1 MEQETKIN
9 VGDLRI
15 SEAVI
20 VKMANYAIAEVAG
33 VDSLAVRK
41 SVFKKKAAPIQVHLM
56 GDVVEI
62 TAYIIVKYGCR
73 ATTVAEQVQ
82 QTVKDQVQTMT
93 GIAVSKVNVV
103 VAGIAFEKK

>member
-1 MEQETKIN
+1 MEQETKTN

-33 VDSLAVRK
+33 VDGLAVRK
-41 SVFKKKAAPIQVHLM
+41 SIFKKKTAPIQVSLL
-56 GDVVEI
+56 GVVAEI
-62 TAYIIVKYGCR
+62 TAHITVKPGCR

-103 VAGIAFEKK
+103 VAGIAFDKK

>member
-1 MEQETKIN
+1 MEQETKTN

-41 SVFKKKAAPIQVHLM
+41 SVF
-56 GDVVEI
+56 
-62 TAYIIVKYGCR
+62 
-73 ATTVAEQVQ
+73 
-82 QTVKDQVQTMT
+82 
-93 GIAVSKVNVV
+93 
-103 VAGIAFEKK
+103 